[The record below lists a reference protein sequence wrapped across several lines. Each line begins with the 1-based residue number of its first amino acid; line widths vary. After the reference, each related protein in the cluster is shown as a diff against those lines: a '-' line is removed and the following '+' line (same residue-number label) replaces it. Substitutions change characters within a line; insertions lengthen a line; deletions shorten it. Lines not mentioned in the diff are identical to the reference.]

1 MVAPLLFLAVILV
14 APVGA
19 VSPVGADKFNVRA
32 QIDLSQL
39 TRDNFTAMV
48 TPAAKSQSG
57 LVFYD
62 FADTLCE
69 LLAKES
75 ADFTQQTG
83 IAVKHV
89 CVDGDT
95 ATQQL
100 IAEAQAGKTA
110 SADVFFGP
118 NNNVRALTKAGV
130 IANLPLV
137 DLLPNATD
145 VEQAAARASRGFK
158 HGGTVVPFHRNQT
171 ALAYNSALVAKP
183 PQTFEEL
190 LAFAREHSGKVTV
203 TDPTHGGSGSGF
215 LESALLKFSPQCKD
229 DYYNAYWR
237 SLKPYVKFSNGN
249 ENSIKALANN
259 VALVATVWEDD
270 LYTLATKG
278 LVPQSAR
285 PVLLQTGQVGDG
297 DGLFIVASTQKLEA
311 ALLYANFL
319 MSDKVQIDKLEQ
331 TGSRT
336 ARVKLQTKGK
346 IPDKLAKFLV
356 LDTMYHERTRPRI
369 NGQITDAAADLFV
382 KEIIAK

>member
-1 MVAPLLFLAVILV
+1 MTSSTAAFSSSPISNPPGHPGSNGVVRTGVPPSIANRSVMAIWMSPPGYVARCLRQQDCDSCPRRRRRRAKRFATGAVPRLVEDLRCGPLNHRALDSLPPGRIRVPTLSSGTDEVRLGRGILQDSTLMLRHAPFPISCSWCQLARRAWPEAGYSRRGEWVVGRNRWWMVAPLLFLVVILV

-32 QIDLSQL
+32 QIDLSKL

-69 LLAKES
+69 LLTKES

-118 NNNVRALTKAGV
+118 NNNGRALTKGGV

-158 HGGTVVPFHRNQT
+158 HGGTGGPLHPTPT
-171 ALAYNSALVAKP
+171 ALGYNSALVGQP
-183 PQTFEEL
+183 PQ
-190 LAFAREHSGKVTV
+190 
-203 TDPTHGGSGSGF
+203 
-215 LESALLKFSPQCKD
+215 
-229 DYYNAYWR
+229 
-237 SLKPYVKFSNGN
+237 
-249 ENSIKALANN
+249 N
-259 VALVATVWEDD
+259 VE
-270 LYTLATKG
+270 G
-278 LVPQSAR
+278 
-285 PVLLQTGQVGDG
+285 
-297 DGLFIVASTQKLEA
+297 
-311 ALLYANFL
+311 
-319 MSDKVQIDKLEQ
+319 
-331 TGSRT
+331 
-336 ARVKLQTKGK
+336 
-346 IPDKLAKFLV
+346 
-356 LDTMYHERTRPRI
+356 
-369 NGQITDAAADLFV
+369 
-382 KEIIAK
+382 